1 MRVRIIMKLNSK
13 FNSIAALFIVLV
25 GDASAQ
31 DDTDHQYTSE
41 AVAAGLRVYSQQC
54 ALCHGP
60 EGGLVDG
67 INLSRGEFRNAS
79 SDADLADVISG
90 GAAAGAMPAFSLSIE
105 ELSGVIAFIRAGF
118 DPEGVAV
125 QVGDSG
131 RGKALFEGKGEC
143 AQCHR
148 VNGFGPYTAP
158 DLTSIGLIRTP
169 ASLQLNLLDP
179 ASATLPIN
187 RPVRLVTR
195 NEETVTGR
203 RLNEDTYTVQ
213 MVDSQ
218 NRLRSFVKTD
228 LVSYEIS
235 LEPSKG
241 PTNLSSEEVADVIGY
256 LLTLRGNQ

>member
-1 MRVRIIMKLNSK
+1 MKLNTLFK
-13 FNSIAALFIVLV
+13 PITALLVSIVAAHS
-25 GDASAQ
+25 SAQ

-41 AVAAGLRVYSQQC
+41 AVAAGLRVYTQQC

-79 SDADLADVISG
+79 SDADLRDVIAG
-90 GAAAGAMPAFSLSIE
+90 GAAAGRMPAFSLSIE
-105 ELSGVIAFIRAGF
+105 ELSGVIAYIRAGF
-118 DPEGVAV
+118 DPEGVAIKI
-125 QVGDSG
+125 GDPERG
-131 RGKALFEGKGEC
+131 RALFEGKGEC
-143 AQCHR
+143 AECHR
-148 VNGFGPYTAP
+148 VNGSGPYTAP
-158 DLTSIGLIRTP
+158 DLTSIGSLRTP
-169 ASLQLNLLDP
+169 ASLQRNLLDP
-179 ASATLPIN
+179 ASAILPIN

-195 NEETVTGR
+195 NEETVAGR

-235 LEPSKG
+235 MEPSKG

-256 LLTLRGNQ
+256 LLTLRGKK

>member
-1 MRVRIIMKLNSK
+1 MKLNSFLK
-13 FNSIAALFIVLV
+13 PITALLVSIVASYN
-25 GDASAQ
+25 SAQ

-41 AVAAGLRVYSQQC
+41 AVAAGLRVYTQQC

-79 SDADLADVISG
+79 SDADLRDVISG
-90 GAAAGAMPAFSLSIE
+90 GAAAGRMPAFSLSIE
-105 ELSGVIAFIRAGF
+105 ELSGVIAYIRAGF
-118 DPEGVAV
+118 DPEGVAIKI
-125 QVGDSG
+125 GDPERG
-131 RGKALFEGKGEC
+131 RVLFEGKGEC
-143 AQCHR
+143 AACHR

-158 DLTSIGLIRTP
+158 D
-169 ASLQLNLLDP
+169 
-179 ASATLPIN
+179 

-235 LEPSKG
+235 MEPSKG
-241 PTNLSSEEVADVIGY
+241 PTNLSIEEVADVVGY
-256 LLTLRGNQ
+256 LLTLRGKQ